1 MISPVIYFLGLELK
15 HIAGTGHY
23 AEVTSFAA
31 LPVDINGS
39 YNFCHIIQRLIKKMR
54 SWGGILKNL
63 IENIIFQHKFR
74 EKYLFNGVFNKTLTI
89 CTLIIHLCNIF

>member
-15 HIAGTGHY
+15 HIAGTSHY

-31 LPVDINGS
+31 LPVDIDGS

-54 SWGGILKNL
+54 SWGGILKTSLKTYFFNTNL
-63 IENIIFQHKFR
+63 EINICLMAF
-74 EKYLFNGVFNKTLTI
+74 
-89 CTLIIHLCNIF
+89 LIKL